1 MFKKIWYLP
10 GPVLDLIGLEGVGD
24 KLTVNFSDKGG
35 SDMLI
40 LSSLY
45 TNTAAQHVTELVF
58 QIPPSCLSI
67 KIATTTHLSEWLKSE
82 ILTPPNASKG

>member
-35 SDMLI
+35 SNMLI

-58 QIPPSCLSI
+58 QIPVSYPLHACQ
-67 KIATTTHLSEWLKSE
+67 
-82 ILTPPNASKG
+82 SKLQLLHIYQNS